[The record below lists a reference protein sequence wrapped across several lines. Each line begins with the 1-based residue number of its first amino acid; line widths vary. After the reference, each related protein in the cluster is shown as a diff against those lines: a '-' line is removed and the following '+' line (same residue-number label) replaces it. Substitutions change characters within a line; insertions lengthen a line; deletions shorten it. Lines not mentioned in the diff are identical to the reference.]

1 MPVTRPVTAETLER
15 LRLEREAADL
25 AYNQALTDVD
35 RALPPPVDL
44 PPQPPVDDH
53 QVAPLNQSWEILAGV
68 TMPARRGMRSR
79 LAHFVWNLVS
89 PPLERQ
95 QAFNSRLVDHVNR
108 SMQAERARVE
118 TLARVTDAVREHVD
132 VLNRFHSHLIRYFQQ
147 FTGYVDSGDRLRQ
160 ATIMAVYDQTVDALT
175 LEVMR
180 HVEALKTRDARL
192 LGQVAAV
199 SSTHQDLQ
207 GHLGSLQQ
215 ATMTVK
221 REMERLLAGTPLPG
235 SAAAQA
241 PPPAEAL
248 ESYKYVG
255 FEDRFRGSREEIRS
269 RQRSYVPLFEG
280 AADVLDVG
288 CGRGEFLDLLR
299 EAGIGARGL
308 DTNHEMVEVCRARGL
323 DVVEGDLVS
332 YLSSVPD
339 GSLGGLIAL
348 QVVEHLPP
356 ADLIRALELAYH
368 KLRPGSRIVLE
379 TINAASWFAFFS
391 SYIRDLTHQRPL
403 HPETLQYLLTASGF
417 GSARIDYRSPLRD
430 EDRLQTLPLRPDDPP
445 AILDLVQTLNDN
457 ATRLNGLL
465 FAPQDYA
472 AIAERL

>member
-15 LRLEREAADL
+15 LRLERDAADR
-25 AYNQALTDVD
+25 AYNDALTDVD
-35 RALPPPVDL
+35 RALPPPVDM
-44 PPQPPVDDH
+44 PAPAAVDDH
-53 QVAPLNQSWEILAGV
+53 QVVPLNQSWEILSGIALP
-68 TMPARRGMRSR
+68 PARGVRSR
-79 LAHFVWNLVS
+79 LAHFIWRLVS

-108 SMQAERARVE
+108 STQSERARVE
-118 TLARVTDAVREHVD
+118 TLARVTDAVREHVN

-147 FTGYVDSGDRLRQ
+147 FTAYVDSGDRLRQ

-180 HVEALKTRDARL
+180 HVEAIKARDARL
-192 LGQVAAV
+192 LGQMSAV
-199 SSTHQDLQ
+199 NTAHHDLQ

-221 REMERLLAGTPLPG
+221 REMERLLASG
-235 SAAAQA
+235 
-241 PPPAEAL
+241 PPAAGVADHTPPAVEAL

-255 FEDRFRGSREEIRS
+255 FEDRFRGSREEIRA
-269 RQRSYVPLFEG
+269 RQLSYVPLFAG
-280 AADVLDVG
+280 ASDVLDVG

-332 YLSSVPD
+332 YLSAVPD

-356 ADLIRALELAYH
+356 GELIRALELAYH
-368 KLRPGSRIVLE
+368 KLRPGARIVLE

-417 GSARIDYRSPLRD
+417 GNARIDYRSPLRD

-445 AILDLVQTLNDN
+445 AIFDLVQTLNGN
-457 ATRLNGLL
+457 ATRLNALL

-472 AIAERL
+472 AIGERL